1 MPRKPLD
8 NERRH
13 GKLSCYGEEVPQAL
27 LSALSHKTM
36 PTEARCQEDRGINA
50 TSDVTSFQSDLK
62 SVMIKISE
70 YILSLL

>member
-13 GKLSCYGEEVPQAL
+13 GKLFRYGEEVPQAL

-36 PTEARCQEDRGINA
+36 PPEARCQEERGINA
-50 TSDVTSFQSDLK
+50 TLHPTIF
-62 SVMIKISE
+62 
-70 YILSLL
+70 